1 MLFHDYDYILFML
14 INRQYNCSHEWVKCL
29 RTYELCWFIWPFVD
43 ERFESLLHGVDKLL
57 IFQEADVDDVIYLVF
72 KVQQLLH
79 HCFVFFRIDYD
90 CTSKSLDVDF
100 LKQWKPV
107 SKRIRRA
114 SHRGSSSD
122 VYNRYHTFMY
132 SIQCCRRTWT
142 PPRTRL
148 KSW

>member
-1 MLFHDYDYILFML
+1 MIMITYFL
-14 INRQYNCSHEWVKCL
+14 CL
-29 RTYELCWFIWPFVD
+29 LTDSITAVMNGKRLQTYELCWFIWPFVD

-100 LKQWKPV
+100 LKQ
-107 SKRIRRA
+107 
-114 SHRGSSSD
+114 
-122 VYNRYHTFMY
+122 
-132 SIQCCRRTWT
+132 
-142 PPRTRL
+142 
-148 KSW
+148 